1 MHRLVDSF
9 WDAGQP
15 LERSDVRRN
24 VFGWNVVVV
33 WIDGHKTPSI
43 IVWINSNETSNV
55 IIWIDGNETS
65 NFIVRIDSHK
75 TSDVVTQID
84 GNAFWSRR
92 AHKVGLAKLERN
104 CNSKPLWFQMIENQW
119 KTIAIINLSFKD
131 IILTNI

>member
-24 VFGWNVVVV
+24 VFGRNVVVV

-43 IVWINSNETSNV
+43 IVW
-55 IIWIDGNETS
+55 
-65 NFIVRIDSHK
+65 IDSHK